1 MGVPHRAIRS
11 EVGERLSHPPE
22 PYLVEH
28 ERRDP
33 SAARRHGDL
42 RTTVRQGLTGCR
54 VVELPRIAD
63 PRGNLTMIES
73 NEQVPFAM
81 QRVYYLYDVPG
92 GEMRGGHAHR
102 QLEQLVIAASGSFEV
117 LVDDGVHR
125 ERFFLNRSYFGLYI
139 PQLVWRELDDFS
151 SGSVCL
157 VIASRPYEEDDY
169 FRSYD
174 EFLGV
179 ARERHAA

>member
-1 MGVPHRAIRS
+1 MSAPSRKAITS
-11 EVGERLSHPPE
+11 EVGERLSHPSE

-28 ERRDP
+28 ERRAPSDP
-33 SAARRHGDL
+33 RRASDL
-42 RTTVRQGLTGCR
+42 RTDVREGLTGCR
-54 VVELPRIAD
+54 VVTLPRISD
-63 PRGNLTMIES
+63 PRGNLTMVEQ
-73 NEQVPFAM
+73 NAQVPFDI

-92 GEMRGGHAHR
+92 GEVRGGHAHQ

-117 LVDDGVHR
+117 LVDDGLHR

-139 PQLVWRELDDFS
+139 PRLVWRELDNFS

-169 FRSYD
+169 FRSYE
-174 EFLGV
+174 EFV
-179 ARERHAA
+179 AATTRRAA